1 MSAGSIGSMPKSLWG
16 HNIQRSQHEEEAVIA
31 AIKILSASGKQISFS
46 AVAEHSA
53 ISRST
58 LYRNDA
64 LRSLVEE
71 ARSAQAAK
79 GVSEEETIAAMQ
91 RQIEIL
97 QEQVSQLRKKLNS
110 LDSEGSENPSVQCE
124 HTAYS
129 IMSFKAA

>member
-1 MSAGSIGSMPKSLWG
+1 MSAVSIGSMPKSLWD

-31 AIKILSASGKQISFS
+31 AIKILTASGKQISFS
-46 AVAEHSA
+46 AVAKYSA

-79 GVSEEETIAAMQ
+79 GVSEEEDLAAMQ

-97 QEQVSQLRKKLNS
+97 QEQVSQLSKKLNS
-110 LDSEGSENPSVQCE
+110 LDSEESENLSVQCE